1 MSYALIYL
9 DFRYNLSLHTCS
21 EAEGEWLDDLAV
33 GVVKIFVLSAG
44 FKEQHSLAWC
54 PPEVADA

>member
-33 GVVKIFVLSAG
+33 GLVKIFVLSAG
-44 FKEQHSLAWC
+44 FKE
-54 PPEVADA
+54 